1 MSLNPQLIPITKD
14 ILTRT
19 KEVCLNISK
28 MFCERRYIN
37 KENIHKCIKHIDK
50 VSDND
55 TYYITLDKAF
65 ECDSTAKDDIAKFNG
80 KTLAIKVIHQQV
92 QGIAKLPIV
101 KEFIDKNI
109 NTHKIFVFDSIS
121 ERAKSSVVDNYNT
134 EVFEEWF
141 LMMNMLEHID
151 SPRYELL
158 DEEESVKLLETYNL
172 KKGQLMK
179 ILTTDPIVSY
189 FRLKREQIIRVIRP
203 SEQSGYAIAYRIV
216 VNGNA

>member
-14 ILTRT
+14 IVTRT
-19 KEVCLNISK
+19 KEVCLNIAK
-28 MFCERRYIN
+28 MFSERGYIN
-37 KENIHKCIKHIDK
+37 KENIHKYVKHIDK

-55 TYYITLDKAF
+55 TYYITLDKSF
-65 ECDSTAKDDIAKFNG
+65 ECDSTEKDDIAKFNG
-80 KTLAIKVIHQQV
+80 KTLGIKIIHQQV
-92 QGIAKLPIV
+92 QGIAKLPLV

-109 NTHKIFVFDSIS
+109 NTHKIFIFDSIS
-121 ERAKSSVVDNYNT
+121 ERAKSSIVDNYNT

-141 LMMNMLEHID
+141 LMMNILEHVD

-158 DEEESVKLLETYNL
+158 DEEESKKLLETYNL
-172 KKGQLMK
+172 KKSQIMK

-189 FRLKREQIIRVIRP
+189 FRLKREQIIRIIRP
-203 SEQSGYAIAYRIV
+203 SEQSGYAVAYRIV